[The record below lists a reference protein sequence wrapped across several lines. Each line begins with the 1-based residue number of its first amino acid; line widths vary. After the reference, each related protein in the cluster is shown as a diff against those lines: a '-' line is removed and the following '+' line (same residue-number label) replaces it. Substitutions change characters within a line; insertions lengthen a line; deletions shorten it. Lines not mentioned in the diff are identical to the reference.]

1 MDLSATNSY
10 GLTLDEVLQNI
21 KTGLDNTDDNT
32 DDSKEMKLSE
42 REYILPSIIS
52 DPSKYVKEKVDKTK
66 RDDEKHKY
74 YDEMRKNTLRMISES
89 MVTDPKLEDI
99 DELYLEGKEDEKKLD
114 EHPFMSK
121 LDCKSRTEYCF
132 TNKELS
138 KMCFKTGNYI
148 HDTYILPCKLR
159 TELKKMIN
167 YINNQDI
174 EKYVNNQYL
183 NRAVLPHIQNVL
195 PKFGFK
201 TEEIDSLLHSAR
213 DYDKKINLFYIPIPE
228 EYDRGIYIKY
238 LLDMFQKDNQLLH
251 NFINKYIDTLIF
263 DLKYKEL
270 DAIDSGFKFLNTLLL
285 GSETFDNLEEYY
297 KELSKKKYNQ
307 LRSHLY
313 SSDSE

>member
-10 GLTLDEVLQNI
+10 GLTLDEVLQNV
-21 KTGLDNTDDNT
+21 KTRLDKTDDKT
-32 DDSKEMKLSE
+32 DDSKEMKLRE

-52 DPSKYVKEKVDKTK
+52 DPSKYVKVDKTK
-66 RDDEKHKY
+66 RDDEKKKY

-89 MVTDPKLEDI
+89 MVTDPKLEDV
-99 DELYLEGKEDEKKLD
+99 DELYLEGKEDKGLLD
-114 EHPFMSK
+114 EHPFMGK

-159 TELKKMIN
+159 KELKKMIN
-167 YINNQDI
+167 YINNQDV
-174 EKYVNNQYL
+174 EKFVNNQYL
-183 NRAVLPHIQNVL
+183 NKAVLPHIQNVL
-195 PKFGFK
+195 PEFGFK

-238 LLDMFQKDNQLLH
+238 LLYMFQKDNQLLH
-251 NFINKYIDTLIF
+251 NFINRYIDTLIF
-263 DLKYKEL
+263 DLKYKEV
-270 DAIDSGFKFLNTLLL
+270 DAVDSGFKFLNTLLL
-285 GSETFDNLEEYY
+285 GSETFYNLEDYY
-297 KELSKKKYNQ
+297 KDLSKKRYNQ
-307 LRSHLY
+307 LRSDLY